1 MDEKEV
7 KGKLLRVGIVR
18 PHKTEYLIKNLL
30 GNEPYAIMPTQKQ
43 ILKSLKTLVEC
54 GKDFAIDFAIK
65 KQQNE
70 CEIQTFWQVSLRI
83 LYRCLIF
90 VMLNVIIRSCN
101 YLCTII
107 Q

>member
-43 ILKSLKTLVEC
+43 ILSK
-54 GKDFAIDFAIK
+54 
-65 KQQNE
+65 
-70 CEIQTFWQVSLRI
+70 VSRHWLSVARI
-83 LYRCLIF
+83 LLLILLLKNNRMNVKFKHFGRYR
-90 VMLNVIIRSCN
+90 
-101 YLCTII
+101 
-107 Q
+107 